1 MSVRTDCLVALDE
14 GTVDAITADDT
25 ILFGFKAQ
33 DRNTRILDPALTT
46 EPYGMIIAKGHP
58 DFVRFVNAVLEAHAR
73 RRNPRRASTRSG
85 SEHSLARVRPTPV
98 PPAARYQD

>member
-1 MSVRTDCLVALDE
+1 VEVAWTAGPTRR

-58 DFVRFVNAVLEAHAR
+58 T
-73 RRNPRRASTRSG
+73 SSG
-85 SEHSLARVRPTPV
+85 S
-98 PPAARYQD
+98 